1 MAPSTSPAE
10 WAVRRLH
17 MVESQ
22 LRPCDVTDLALLAAF
37 NETPRE
43 SYVDPNAL
51 ALAYLDREAPSSGFP
66 PRMLLAPVVLA
77 RLLQAAKITPGEK
90 ALDVAGGSGYSAAIM
105 TALGATVHSLDQ
117 QPSSAAAAPFDVVL
131 INGVF
136 ERSPDEFVNMLSD
149 GGRLIGI
156 EAISG
161 APRAVLIEKIGGAI
175 SRRQLFDANG
185 AHLSEF
191 RRADAFVF

>member
-1 MAPSTSPAE
+1 MAPSPSPAE

-22 LRPCDVTDLALLAAF
+22 LRPCDVTDLALLTAF
-37 NETPRE
+37 NDTPRE
-43 SYVDPNAL
+43 TYVDPKAL
-51 ALAYLDREAPSSGFP
+51 ATAYLDREAPSSGVP
-66 PRMLLAPVVLA
+66 PRMLLAPAVLA
-77 RLLQAAKITPGEK
+77 RLLQAAKIRPGEK

-105 TALGATVHSLDQ
+105 TALGAKVHSLDKE
-117 QPSSAAAAPFDVVL
+117 PSAAAAGPFDVIL

-136 ERSPDEFVNMLSD
+136 ERSPDEFVDRLSD
-149 GGRLIGI
+149 GGRLLGI

-161 APRAVLIEKIGGAI
+161 APKAVLIEKVGVAI

-191 RRADAFVF
+191 RRAEAFAF

>member
-22 LRPCDVTDLALLAAF
+22 LRPCDVTDLAILAAF

-43 SYVDPNAL
+43 SYVEPNAL
-51 ALAYLDREAPSSGFP
+51 AMAYLDREAPASGFP
-66 PRMLLAPVVLA
+66 PRMLLAPAVLA
-77 RLLQAAKITPGEK
+77 RLLQAAKIKPDDK

-105 TALGATVHSLDQ
+105 TALGAMVHSLDQ
-117 QPSSAAAAPFDVVL
+117 QPSAASAGPFDVIL